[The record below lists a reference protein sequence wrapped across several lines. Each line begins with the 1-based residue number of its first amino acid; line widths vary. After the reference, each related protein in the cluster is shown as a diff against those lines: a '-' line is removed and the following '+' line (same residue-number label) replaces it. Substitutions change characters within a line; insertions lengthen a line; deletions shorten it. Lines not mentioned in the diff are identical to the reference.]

1 MGLSKKHLSYN
12 PWNDVTVKM
21 GEEVS
26 GIVEEIQT
34 RGALVKVQGV
44 KAFLPIG
51 EISAQ
56 RVEKVSDVLKFEEV
70 IKVLVLEVDKREWKM
85 VVSIKQLL
93 DEKQK
98 KEFADYL
105 KTEEK
110 AKTTTIGD
118 LFGEKLKDLK

>member
-1 MGLSKKHLSYN
+1 
-12 PWNDVTVKM
+12 M
-21 GEEVS
+21 GEEIS
-26 GIVEEIQT
+26 GTVEELQS
-34 RGALVKVQGV
+34 RGALVKIQGV

-51 EISAQ
+51 EITNE
-56 RVEKVSDVLKFEEV
+56 RVDKVSDVLKFEEV
-70 IKVLVLEVDKREWKM
+70 IKVVVTEIDKREWKM

-93 DEKQK
+93 DQKQK

-118 LFGEKLKDLK
+118 LFGDKLKDLK